1 MSGITSIIFR
11 WRYCLPRMRGSV
23 NHAAGELERTTSM
36 SNQKLPRVLRFSDLV
51 LLTLGSVIGSGIFIV
66 PATVLTQTGGDL
78 GLAMFVWV
86 AGGILS
92 LLGALTYA
100 ELAAMKPESGGIYVF
115 IRDAFGR
122 SVAFFYGWA
131 LFFVI
136 ATATVATLAVAFSAY
151 LRELTSLS
159 PGAMKAV
166 AVGVI
171 VAIAAINVLGTRR
184 SANLQNVTTAIK
196 VGAILL
202 MSVLLLIR
210 GDGLNDASSALPE
223 MEGSVLMALGAAML
237 GVLWAYEGWHFITF
251 SAGEVVEPQRNF
263 PRGIIVGTAALVA
276 IYLLAN
282 VAYVAAL
289 GVDRSAAS
297 ERIAA
302 EAVAAIFGPG
312 AGKLIAL
319 AILISMF
326 SAANAVVLTGTRVY
340 FAMAQ
345 DGLFFE
351 RMGSIHARWKT
362 PAFAIIASCAWAAV
376 LAVSGTFEQLLTYV
390 VFTGWA
396 FYALGAAS
404 IFYYRRHASDAPRPF
419 RVPGYPWTPLIFIV
433 VAAAIV
439 LNTVFLHPAR
449 AAVGVGLILLGAPVY
464 WFWRRRAARTSG
476 TTFDKQPAIGDE
488 I

>member
-1 MSGITSIIFR
+1 VKNTSVCTR
-11 WRYCLPRMRGSV
+11 ALDA
-23 NHAAGELERTTSM
+23 NNKM

-51 LLTLGSVIGSGIFIV
+51 LLTFGSVIGSGIFVV
-66 PATVLTQTGGDL
+66 PATVLTQTGGQL
-78 GLAMFVWV
+78 GLALLVWV

-122 SVAFFYGWA
+122 SIAFLYGWA
-131 LFFVI
+131 LFLVI
-136 ATATVATLAVAFSAY
+136 ASATVATLAVAFSAY
-151 LRELTSLS
+151 LRELVSLS

-166 AVGVI
+166 AVAMI
-171 VAIAAINVLGTRR
+171 VAIAVINALGTRR
-184 SANLQNVTTAIK
+184 SANLQNWTTAIK

-202 MSVLLLIR
+202 MSALLLIR
-210 GDGLNDASSALPE
+210 GDGLTDVSVALPD

-237 GVLWAYEGWHFITF
+237 GVLWAYEGWHYITF
-251 SAGEVVEPQRNF
+251 SAGEVIEPQKNF
-263 PRGIIVGTAALVA
+263 PRGIIIGTATLIG

-289 GVDRSAAS
+289 GVQRSAAS

-302 EAVAAIFGPG
+302 EAVAAILGPG

-351 RMGSIHARWKT
+351 RMGSIHPRWKT

-404 IFYYRRHASDAPRPF
+404 IFFYRRRTPDAPRPF
-419 RVPGYPWTPLIFIV
+419 RVPGYPWTPLLFIV
-433 VAAAIV
+433 TSAAIV
-439 LNTVFLHPAR
+439 FNTVLLQPER
-449 AAVGVGLILLGAPVY
+449 AAVGVALILAGVPVY
-464 WFWRRRAARTSG
+464 WFWRRKGR
-476 TTFDKQPAIGDE
+476 
-488 I
+488 